1 MCEHKDLCAP
11 NSESQLL
18 LSEPLIILLFSFSCQ
33 LYTAQP
39 EGKGS
44 SIRSLLGQTGLWA
57 CLWGAQ
63 SLVLIDVRRPS
74 PLDSAT
80 LRQVVLGYVS
90 VH

>member
-11 NSESQLL
+11 NSKSQVL
-18 LSEPLIILLFSFSCQ
+18 LSEPLIILLFSFRCQ

-39 EGKGS
+39 YQRILNLRLSRPDGPVGV
-44 SIRSLLGQTGLWA
+44 SL
-57 CLWGAQ
+57 GAL

-80 LRQVVLGYVS
+80 PRQVVLGYVS